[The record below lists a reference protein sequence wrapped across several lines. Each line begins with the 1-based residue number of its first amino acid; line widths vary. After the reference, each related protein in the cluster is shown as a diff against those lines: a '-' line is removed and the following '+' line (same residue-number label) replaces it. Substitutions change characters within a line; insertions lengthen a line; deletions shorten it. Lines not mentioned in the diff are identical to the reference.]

1 MSVADDGA
9 SAGGDEEPE
18 LGAQVA
24 ALAEEPP
31 PPAASPDDA
40 SAHRTAAGDA
50 TDDASA
56 HRTAAGRDDGGAVKS
71 PQEKSHVARGAALV
85 TAGILLSRL
94 VGLVRQRVQA
104 HYFGT
109 GAIADAL
116 TAGFKLGNITQNLLG
131 EGTLSATF
139 IPIYVKLRAEGKTA
153 EARKFA
159 LACLGLLLVVV
170 VIASALGAVLAP
182 WLSYVVAAGFDDERR
197 MATEPL
203 LRALFP
209 MTGLL
214 VLSAWSLGVLNAH
227 RRFFLPYAAPVLW
240 SVAQIAGMVLFGSF
254 LHASGASLATAL
266 AWSALVGAGLQLLVV
281 MPAARRL
288 LGGLRP
294 TVDRDDPNVRE
305 AARRLPGAIAGR
317 GILQISSLIDTQ
329 IASFLAPGDT
339 AAFGYAQTIYLLPMA
354 LLGTGEAAAALPEL
368 ARDTAEQDPE
378 KRMAA
383 MRDRIGQSLARV
395 TALSIPAG
403 MALLAMGHELVAVL
417 VQSGKFDRAATERVG
432 TLLAAYGFSLLANA
446 SGRVLITASYALGDT
461 RMPVRYAIYRV
472 VVSTG
477 VALALMKPLGV
488 LGVVIGAVVAGWV
501 ETIALGIRLRDRIG
515 GLGLHHLRAGAA
527 FGAGALACGAGM
539 LVRWALPAS
548 FATDTIATLPLGPAL
563 SLAAFGAVFAVVAP
577 AFGLVKLGALL
588 RRRK

>member
-1 MSVADDGA
+1 MAEA
-9 SAGGDEEPE
+9 SPPGGDDPE

-31 PPAASPDDA
+31 PPADPAPVKPASEN
-40 SAHRTAAGDA
+40 
-50 TDDASA
+50 
-56 HRTAAGRDDGGAVKS
+56 K
-71 PQEKSHVARGAALV
+71 HVARGAALV
-85 TAGILLSRL
+85 TAGIILSRL

-139 IPIYVKLRAEGKTA
+139 IPIYVKLRAEGKVA

-170 VIASALGAVLAP
+170 VIASALGAALAP
-182 WLSYVVAAGFDDERR
+182 WLSFVVAAGFDDARR
-197 MATEPL
+197 EATEPL

-240 SVAQIAGMVLFGSF
+240 SVAQIAGMVAFGSF
-254 LHASGASLATAL
+254 LHASGASLASAL
-266 AWSALVGAGLQLLVV
+266 AWSALAGAALQLLVV

-288 LGGLRP
+288 LGSLRP
-294 TVDRDDPNVRE
+294 TVDRKDPNVIE

-317 GILQISSLIDTQ
+317 GIIQISGLIDTQ

-378 KRMAA
+378 RRKAA

-395 TALSIPAG
+395 TALSVPAG
-403 MALLAMGHELVAVL
+403 MALVAMGNDLVAVL
-417 VQSGKFDRAATERVG
+417 VQTGKFDREATARVG
-432 TLLAAYGFSLLANA
+432 ALLAAYGFSLLANA

-461 RMPVRYAIYRV
+461 RMPVRYAVYRV
-472 VVSTG
+472 VVSTV

-488 LGVVIGAVVAGWV
+488 LGVVIGAVVAGWT
-501 ETIALGIRLRDRIG
+501 ETITLGIRIRERIG
-515 GLGLHHLRAGAA
+515 GLGLHHVRAGAA
-527 FGAGALACGAGM
+527 FGAGAAGCAAGLA
-539 LVRWALPAS
+539 VRWVLPDS
-548 FATDTIATLPLGPAL
+548 IATITILSFPLGPSLA
-563 SLAAFGAVFAVVAP
+563 LAAFGAAFALA
-577 AFGLVKLGALL
+577 AHFLGLVKLSALL
-588 RRRK
+588 RRKR